1 MISIESRGL
10 FVNDRRIIASPG
22 EPTEGLRLANNAVS
36 IERADNGV
44 TRIKLTLETDMDVLL
59 G

>member
-1 MISIESRGL
+1 MISVESRGL

-36 IERADNGV
+36 IERAENGI